1 MSLWDI
7 DREEISKRLRNDVMW
22 TKRICLFL
30 AAGFWVSL
38 APMISFA
45 ETNPAA
51 RTGESGLK
59 IFYIRHAEGGHN
71 VAADWADVPKD
82 KWPAYVGDPDVFT
95 PEGKAQQ
102 AAVAGKLTKYDFDF
116 IATSPMW
123 RCRNT
128 ILPYLKETESKAET
142 ASSS

>member
-1 MSLWDI
+1 
-7 DREEISKRLRNDVMW
+7 MW

-82 KWPAYVGDPDVFT
+82 TWPAYVGDPDVFT
-95 PEGKAQQ
+95 REGKAQQ